1 MNEGTN
7 KPKPNERE
15 KRARE
20 RESANGGEGT
30 LNSSDRGQ
38 VTAAVTRTTPVPH
51 VLSSFLL
58 HPPRAPFYCVT
69 FLENIFK
76 QSV

>member
-1 MNEGTN
+1 MKEQTN
-7 KPKPNERE
+7 QNQMRE
-15 KRARE
+15 KRERE

-58 HPPRAPFYCVT
+58 LPPRAPFYCVT